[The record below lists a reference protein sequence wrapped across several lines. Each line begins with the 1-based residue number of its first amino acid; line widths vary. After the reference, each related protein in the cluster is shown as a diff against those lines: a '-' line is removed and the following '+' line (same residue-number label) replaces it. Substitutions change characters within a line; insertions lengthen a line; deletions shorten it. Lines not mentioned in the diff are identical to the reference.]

1 MSMDSAH
8 RAFAAFVSL
17 AALSFTAARAQDA
30 PTPQDDQFPRP
41 AELEPA
47 VQFWTRVYTEINT
60 REGFIHD
67 DTQLDIVYQTVKVGD
82 DLSSRERRRRV
93 ERAADQYTVILTKLG
108 GGARTNLG
116 SEEQRVLGLFPAD
129 TSNAELKAAAAR
141 VRFQLGQADRFRA
154 GLIRSG
160 TWKPYIY
167 EVLDNH
173 GLPRELAALPHVE
186 SSFDPTAYSKVG
198 AAGMW
203 QFMRSTG
210 VRYMRIDRVVDE
222 RRDPFLAS
230 DAAARVLA
238 DNYDV
243 LQSWPLAVTA
253 YNHGVGGM
261 RNATVQQK
269 TKDIAT
275 IVRKYQSRSF
285 GFASRNFY
293 AAFLAAVQIDQN
305 PTRYFGSISIN
316 PPSDTGVVVVPDF
329 LSADALADALN
340 LREGKLRDLNP
351 ALTDAVW
358 SGDKLVPKGFALRVP
373 KATAAVA
380 EDLMA
385 SIATNERFASQ
396 HQDLQHKVRRGD
408 TLSTIAAEY
417 HVSLAALMRANGLGA
432 RDMIRVGQ
440 LVNLPVDA
448 HGGATPT
455 AVLARADTAPVKPV
469 PAVAAAPPVAAE
481 GAYVVRNGDSLDRIA
496 KRLGTTVEALTAAN
510 TLGNKNL
517 IFPGQTLNVPGAGEA
532 PEAVLAAS
540 SQPASAAAT
549 ALASAPGRP
558 TVSPAVAVTAEADE
572 PDEVATDELEAA
584 LQPAVL
590 ANGEPAPADDDAA
603 GGDVNALAAAQA
615 DLAADPSDYS
625 VNANDQIEVQ
635 ALETLGHYADW
646 LEIPTQRIRALNKMS
661 FKDAVVIGQMLTLDF
676 SKVDAMTFEQRR
688 TAYQQQEQGE
698 FFMTYQIAE
707 VENRKI
713 KPGESLWVLAA
724 RTYKV
729 PVWLLRQYNPDLNLD
744 RVSAGIVVKFPRLKK
759 VDTGQDAAT
768 PDIAAA
774 AAEAQ
779 N

>member
-1 MSMDSAH
+1 MDSAH

-540 SQPASAAAT
+540 SQPASAAAV

-558 TVSPAVAVTAEADE
+558 TVSPAVAVAAEADE
-572 PDEVATDELEAA
+572 ADEVATDELEAA

-590 ANGEPAPADDDAA
+590 ANGEPAPADDDTA
-603 GGDVNALAAAQA
+603 GGDVNALATAQA